1 MGETADVVVVGGGS
15 TGTSIAWRLA
25 QMGAGR
31 VVLLERRGLAAQAT
45 GVTAGIVRTHYTHET
60 LARMALRARRFF
72 ENFGDETGGDAGF
85 RRAGF
90 LALLGPDDV
99 ETVAANVAMH
109 RDLGIN
115 AFILSPDEIREIEP
129 RLALFGIGA
138 AAWEPE
144 SGYADPVRATLSFA
158 DAARRCG
165 AELRVG
171 VGADSIDT
179 DGSSVTGVATNA
191 GYISTPAVVVA
202 NGFSS
207 RALVAPL
214 GIDLPLTPIRHAVA
228 LMQRAAHFGKPHP
241 IISDRVQGSYYR
253 PRDDGQ
259 TMVGKTAPYDGDED
273 PDADAWPA
281 PQPAILQT
289 LAARY
294 RRRFP
299 NQGAPAVNSATSGL
313 YDCAPD
319 LQPLLGPAPDV
330 AGLHLAVGLSGHGFK
345 LSPIFS
351 QMLAEQMLTGRSSQ
365 FDITLFS
372 PARFIQE
379 RRIVPQHAYSVS
391 TL

>member
-1 MGETADVVVVGGGS
+1 MAVTADVVVIGGGS
-15 TGTSIAWRLA
+15 TGTSLAWQLA
-25 QMGAGR
+25 KMGAGR

-60 LARMALRARRFF
+60 LARMALRARQIFA
-72 ENFGDETGGDAGF
+72 NFDDEVGGDAGF
-85 RRAGF
+85 RQTGF

-99 ETVAANVAMH
+99 ETVAANIAMH
-109 RDLGIN
+109 RGLGIN
-115 AFILSPDEIREIEP
+115 AYILSPDEIREVEP

-144 SGYADPVRATLSFA
+144 SGYADPVRTTLSFA
-158 DAARRCG
+158 DAARRHG
-165 AELRVG
+165 ADLRIG
-171 VGADSIDT
+171 VGAVKLLADASGIVGVET
-179 DGSSVTGVATNA
+179 NVGRIATHSVIVAT
-191 GYISTPAVVVA
+191 
-202 NGFSS
+202 GFASCQ
-207 RALVAPL
+207 LVAPL
-214 GIDLPLTPIRHAVA
+214 GIELPLTPIRHAVA
-228 LMQRAAHFGKPHP
+228 FMQRANHFGKSHP

-253 PRDDGQ
+253 PREDGQ
-259 TMVGKTAPYDGDED
+259 TMVGKTAPHDGDHD

-281 PQPAILQT
+281 PRPEVLAT
-289 LAARY
+289 LAGRY

-299 NQGAPAVNSATSGL
+299 NQGAPGVNSTTSGL

-319 LQPLLGPAPDV
+319 LQPLLGAVPDV
-330 AGLHLAVGLSGHGFK
+330 PGLHLAVGLSGHGFK

-351 QMLAEQMLTGRSSQ
+351 QMLAEQLLTGNSTQ

>member
-1 MGETADVVVVGGGS
+1 MTETADVVVIGGGS
-15 TGTSIAWRLA
+15 TGTSIAWQLA
-25 QMGAGR
+25 KLGAGR

-60 LARMALRARRFF
+60 LARMALRARQVF
-72 ENFGDETGGDAGF
+72 ENFDDEVGGDAGF
-85 RRAGF
+85 RQAGF

-99 ETVAANVAMH
+99 DTVAANVAMH

-115 AFILSPDEIREIEP
+115 AFILAPDEIREVEP

-144 SGYADPVRATLSFA
+144 SGYADPVRTTISFA
-158 DAARRCG
+158 NAARRHG
-165 AELRVG
+165 AELRIG
-171 VGADSIDT
+171 VGAGRLIADASGI
-179 DGSSVTGVATNA
+179 TGVETNV
-191 GYISTPAVVVA
+191 GSLSTRSVIVA

-207 RALVAPL
+207 RSLVAPL
-214 GIDLPLTPIRHAVA
+214 GIELPLTPIRHAVA
-228 LMQRAAHFGKPHP
+228 FMQRAAHFGNPHP
-241 IISDRVQGSYYR
+241 IISDRVLGSYYR
-253 PRDDGQ
+253 PREDGH
-259 TMVGKTAPYDGDED
+259 TMVGKTAPHDGDED
-273 PDADAWPA
+273 PDAGAWPA
-281 PQPAILQT
+281 ARPEVLQT
-289 LAARY
+289 LAERY
-294 RRRFP
+294 QRRFP

-313 YDCAPD
+313 YDCSPD
-319 LQPLLGPAPDV
+319 LQPLLGAVPDV
-330 AGLHLAVGLSGHGFK
+330 PGLHLAVGLSGHGFK

-351 QMLAEQMLTGRSSQ
+351 QMLAEQMLTGVSTQ